1 VKFLVV
7 GRHTLPRTSDRRG
20 ATAPAEFGEERS
32 WGECLRNPHVPGAAA
47 NNICAPP
54 RWNAL
59 TGGHGGGIADDSSRR
74 LFSRVASLVQ
84 RMRQLTAS
92 AMR

>member
-32 WGECLRNPHVPGAAA
+32 
-47 NNICAPP
+47 
-54 RWNAL
+54 
-59 TGGHGGGIADDSSRR
+59 
-74 LFSRVASLVQ
+74 
-84 RMRQLTAS
+84 
-92 AMR
+92 